1 MKPETVTVVIHG
13 YPVKCEWRA
22 DGNVVYRCPW
32 YECPFQTSY
41 FCENDDV
48 ECRLSAYL
56 EMHEHLKEHLTGQ
69 AEKSSE
75 SESL

>member
-32 YECPFQTSY
+32 YECHFQSGYSY
-41 FCENDDV
+41 KASDV
-48 ECRLSAYL
+48 ECRLNAYV
-56 EMHEHLKEHLTGQ
+56 EMHDHLKKHLTGQ
-69 AEKSSE
+69 AAQS
-75 SESL
+75 